1 MSGGSSLSTTAGP
14 SPLVASRRDRSTDFR
29 TFAGE
34 QDCGYAADPVTRA
47 GDEGYLACK
56 PWHRSLLPDRVSK
69 TPESGGSPCDIV
81 ALSKA
86 WERPFRGTSHGFC
99 LPEAV
104 GTQLGI
110 SDRPAFLSH
119 PGCAKTALKPGRTA
133 ARQTALSAAG
143 GFDLGGFG
151 GRVFTKAAARSS
163 HSCNVRSSRGGGST
177 KI

>member
-1 MSGGSSLSTTAGP
+1 VKSLSPFPLRHWMSGGSSLSTTAGP

-86 WERPFRGTSHGFC
+86 GRGRSEARHMGFVYPRQLARNSASLIGPHSFLIRDARKLHLNSAEPPPVRPPYRRG
-99 LPEAV
+99 
-104 GTQLGI
+104 
-110 SDRPAFLSH
+110 PA
-119 PGCAKTALKPGRTA
+119 A
-133 ARQTALSAAG
+133 
-143 GFDLGGFG
+143 
-151 GRVFTKAAARSS
+151 
-163 HSCNVRSSRGGGST
+163 
-177 KI
+177 